1 MVCKGISYFL
11 HRPRTANPSY
21 HLYSHLVSCLTL
33 SLSKCSPVSPLT
45 IRSQFPSH
53 MPLFSSRITP
63 SHHHL
68 SVCYCNSSTLLLFF
82 CYFLFP
88 PFSHSFS
95 PPLPLRFFIFF
106 FFFSKTFCPLPKGGG
121 TVWWTWIAR
130 NKSVYRSVVVSL
142 ALPLW
147 SSAESKVFIK
157 RNLPNLPLLPHQNDR
172 CSTIPLTW

>member
-1 MVCKGISYFL
+1 MCKGISYFL

-33 SLSKCSPVSPLT
+33 SLSKCSPASPLT

-95 PPLPLRFFIFF
+95 PPLPLRFFSSSFF
-106 FFFSKTFCPLPKGGG
+106 FLRLSAHYLREGNGLMNMDSPEQISLSICRCIPRSAPLIVSRKQ
-121 TVWWTWIAR
+121 
-130 NKSVYRSVVVSL
+130 SVY
-142 ALPLW
+142 
-147 SSAESKVFIK
+147 
-157 RNLPNLPLLPHQNDR
+157 
-172 CSTIPLTW
+172 